1 MVFLSMGP
9 RALSLAASCTLFATI
24 GSGCVSPGSDQF
36 TRPVASR
43 AVTSD
48 PVVLNGAGGKISTPA
63 AKTVAKTE
71 PAPSAAAAATDA
83 GATDA
88 AQSPAGASLFAAKP
102 LPPLPETPAVA
113 AAPPDPAADAPITK
127 NAEGYPNINAPVREP
142 ASKLLPD
149 DERARVI
156 SELEAL
162 RKKGGAGKDSGGVEV
177 AKKGAAKAKI
187 PKCPDGATAAGDSNC
202 KSSQ

>member
-1 MVFLSMGP
+1 
-9 RALSLAASCTLFATI
+9 
-24 GSGCVSPGSDQF
+24 
-36 TRPVASR
+36 
-43 AVTSD
+43 VTSD

-88 AQSPAGASLFAAKP
+88 AQSPAAASLFAAKP

-113 AAPPDPAADAPITK
+113 AAPPDPAAGAPITK

-187 PKCPDGATAAGDSNC
+187 PKCPDGVTAAGDSNC